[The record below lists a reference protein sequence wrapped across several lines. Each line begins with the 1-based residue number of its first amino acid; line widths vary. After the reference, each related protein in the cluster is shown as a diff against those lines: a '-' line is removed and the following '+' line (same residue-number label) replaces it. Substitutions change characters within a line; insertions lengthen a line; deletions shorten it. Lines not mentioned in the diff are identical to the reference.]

1 MATAQVKLNAVLPSA
16 TAKAKTQV
24 GKSDTSFSDIL
35 SKENNVT
42 TAKSSIK
49 ESKTDIAS
57 GKYSKEV
64 DKVQTGSTDSQT
76 VNKSG
81 DRTDTGKNDIVY
93 KAKDSTYQADKD
105 AVKRIFTEEPED
117 DGEAQDENV
126 KALMAVLAGMIAD
139 ISRKTGADEA
149 TIKDFIATN
158 NLTSENLLDINSW
171 KSFVTE
177 VNGLNDI
184 SAILTNDEAF
194 KTLGDISEIINA
206 HLTEMGQ
213 TTTGMTEGV
222 ADGKK
227 TEEGLPESEKKDI
240 LSLGEIL
247 AKMFDKPK
255 KEELVVTRKEAEV
268 TETIEVDAEEP
279 LVISSLMMDMND
291 AGAANTRSGFEQNN
305 RNSGGDRQN
314 TSVEVT
320 GVSSQ
325 NLFDNIAANVQK
337 LEGTGSLPE
346 GTTARAI
353 LEQVTNQIKS
363 LHAPDK
369 TSIEIM
375 LTPETL
381 GKVAINV
388 TSRRGVLQAEFRVET
403 AEAKSA
409 LESQIANL
417 KLNFEN
423 QGLKVDSVSVMISE
437 NGIGRDNQRKN
448 TGEEGGRGNKRNR
461 NFKLD
466 VEEGLEDVSVLQ
478 EEAIT
483 AYTDNGTG
491 NNINLGA

>member
-1 MATAQVKLNAVLPSA
+1 
-16 TAKAKTQV
+16 
-24 GKSDTSFSDIL
+24 
-35 SKENNVT
+35 
-42 TAKSSIK
+42 
-49 ESKTDIAS
+49 
-57 GKYSKEV
+57 
-64 DKVQTGSTDSQT
+64 
-76 VNKSG
+76 
-81 DRTDTGKNDIVY
+81 
-93 KAKDSTYQADKD
+93 
-105 AVKRIFTEEPED
+105 
-117 DGEAQDENV
+117 
-126 KALMAVLAGMIAD
+126 
-139 ISRKTGADEA
+139 
-149 TIKDFIATN
+149 
-158 NLTSENLLDINSW
+158 
-171 KSFVTE
+171 
-177 VNGLNDI
+177 
-184 SAILTNDEAF
+184 
-194 KTLGDISEIINA
+194 
-206 HLTEMGQ
+206 
-213 TTTGMTEGV
+213 MTEGV

-268 TETIEVDAEEP
+268 TETIEADAEEP

-305 RNSGGDRQN
+305 RNPGGDRQN

-375 LTPETL
+375 LTPEIL